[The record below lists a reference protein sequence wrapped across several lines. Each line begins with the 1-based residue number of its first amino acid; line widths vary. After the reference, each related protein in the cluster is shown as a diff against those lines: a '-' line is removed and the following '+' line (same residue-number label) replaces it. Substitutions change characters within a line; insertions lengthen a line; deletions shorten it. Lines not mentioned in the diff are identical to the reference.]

1 VKYRYYFKQL
11 NGMPNVKMKNTF
23 FLIFFYWQK
32 ESNVEKVFTMQIGSV
47 SARRQTSTFYQIL
60 LNIPY
65 A

>member
-1 VKYRYYFKQL
+1 
-11 NGMPNVKMKNTF
+11 MPNVKMKNTF